1 MQVKTMFVKDG
12 LRKDYRDRP
21 IADNCFYYAIGHAGR
36 IADELVFAEDDDS
49 LIDYMIEERAT
60 DLTKQELH
68 FLSKAELGKIFDDAC
83 DYVIVYYNEY
93 YDTLLKQDE
102 QKKKDEYD
110 NRRMQKTLEKQ
121 RRNQYV

>member
-1 MQVKTMFVKDG
+1 MQIKSMFVEDG
-12 LRKDYRDRP
+12 LRTDYRDRP
-21 IADNCFYYAIGHAGR
+21 IADNCFYYAICHGGR
-36 IADELVFAEDDDS
+36 IADELVFAEDDSS
-49 LIDYMIEERAT
+49 LIDYMVEERISE
-60 DLTKQELH
+60 LSKQELH

-83 DYVIVYYNEY
+83 DYVIVRYDEY

-110 NRRMQKTLEKQ
+110 NRRMQKTLARQ